1 MSSSIIS
8 ISAYTAAVLF
18 GLSIILQFLLAAGVL
33 PVTMA
38 WGGRQSVLTTS
49 LRFASLAAAVVL
61 GFFAYVIL
69 HRAGIVGS
77 DTLPA
82 IIKVLSWVITAFL
95 AFNTAGNFASKS
107 KGEKLLFTPITLL
120 LTVACF
126 VISIS

>member
-8 ISAYTAAVLF
+8 ISAYAAAVLF
-18 GLSIILQFLLAAGVL
+18 GLSIILQLLLAAGIL

-49 LRFASLAAAVVL
+49 LKLASLAAAVVL
-61 GFFAYVIL
+61 GFFAYVIFR
-69 HRAGIVGS
+69 RAGIVGS
-77 DTLPA
+77 DTPPT
-82 IIKVLSWVITAFL
+82 IIKALSWVITAFL
-95 AFNTAGNFASKS
+95 ALNTVGNFASKS
-107 KGEKLLFTPITLL
+107 RGEKLLFAPITLL

>member
-8 ISAYTAAVLF
+8 FLAYGAAVLF
-18 GLSIILQFLLAAGVL
+18 GVSITLQLLLAAGVL

-38 WGGRQSVLTTS
+38 WGGRQSTLTTS

-61 GFFAYVIL
+61 GFFAYVML
-69 HRAGIVGS
+69 RRAGIVGS
-77 DTLPA
+77 DNPPT
-82 IIKVLSWVITAFL
+82 IIKALSWVITAFL
-95 AFNTAGNFASKS
+95 ALNMAGNFASKS
-107 KGEKLLFTPITLL
+107 RGEKLLFAPITLL